1 MNRENI
7 KGVIIGVIGSLIA
20 SGIVYS
26 FTEEWLWNYNI
37 PVWVWLTISFTAYLM
52 YIIIRYLIFKKQL
65 NNIISEYK
73 EGCIGD
79 SFPYTWEYKKSNGP
93 YSVYGY
99 EPYNIRIKDE
109 TKELLS
115 QPHTYVC
122 SGHNVSEYAL
132 KRYIQLQVVYKMN
145 KRLQPYLI
153 HSLQFLN
160 YAQDSQRH
168 QILD

>member
-37 PVWVWLTISFTAYLM
+37 PV
-52 YIIIRYLIFKKQL
+52 IRYLIFKKRL

-79 SFPYTWEYKKSNGP
+79 SFPYTWEYKKSNSP
-93 YSVYGY
+93 YSIYGY

-109 TKELLS
+109 TKELIS